1 MLPCRR
7 KIYTI
12 HIFFHLKHSEKL
24 LLENYR
30 ETVFSKLNI
39 KKKLEINFS
48 VFIIKEYCIWIWNLV
63 FLFIILIFFI
73 SGCYFIFEYEI

>member
-1 MLPCRR
+1 MILT
-7 KIYTI
+7 KNKNKKSYFIFLNNASVQKKNLY
-12 HIFFHLKHSEKL
+12 HSYFFHLKHSEKL

-48 VFIIKEYCIWIWNLV
+48 VFLIKEYNI
-63 FLFIILIFFI
+63 
-73 SGCYFIFEYEI
+73 

>member
-48 VFIIKEYCIWIWNLV
+48 VFLIKEYNI
-63 FLFIILIFFI
+63 
-73 SGCYFIFEYEI
+73 